1 MPEGI
6 SQIDISLVFRINEEI
21 SPKKHLDDIY
31 QSIVNLSAEL
41 TGSESAYLL
50 LYNKNDNK
58 LCYRSTTLAE
68 PDKDRIIGEALP
80 GYPCAEQSVFTSR
93 ETVVLKK
100 SGGDDILHSELNRI
114 TGAEVRSLMCASMT
128 AHGESVGVIE
138 VINSFS
144 EASYSEREKSIM
156 EIIAMISAAAITNRL
171 LYEDLKKRMEE
182 LNALYELSNAAVEAS
197 DEVEFFRRVLRIL
210 AASLNVERASLI
222 FYNRVSKQ
230 LEVTASY
237 GSSVPEGTVINDDSI
252 AAYVFKNGK
261 AMNVQNVM
269 TDIPDFISKRGA
281 GYKSDAFVSI
291 PLFFNGNIVGVL
303 NLTDKKN
310 RRLFDEFE
318 MHVLSSIINHVT
330 GIYRNYSDR
339 RSEEKRRR
347 LMQEVKIASEIQ
359 RKNLARIPRCSGG
372 LSIAVLYEPA
382 REVGGDFFDFYEIS
396 DAIAAF
402 LIADVSGKGI
412 PAALFTGTVK
422 NILRA
427 EQKTNYEP
435 VSLFS
440 GSNMLICSESEYGM
454 FVTAFYVIIDENG
467 RKIFFSSAGH
477 NEQMLV
483 KRNGAEVVSLKTSG
497 KPLGI
502 SDNARYSGGSVE
514 YEKGDILLLFTD
526 GLVEALDGED
536 MDIEEGF
543 RKLGEIVVN
552 NINESGER
560 LLNIIRN
567 AVRENSMNAELADD
581 LTVLIIQL

>member
-1 MPEGI
+1 MPDGI
-6 SQIDISLVFRINEEI
+6 SQIDISLFFRINEEI
-21 SPKKHLDDIY
+21 SPKKHLDDLY
-31 QSIVNLSAEL
+31 KSIVKISSEL
-41 TGSESAYLL
+41 TKSESAYLF
-50 LYNKNDNK
+50 LYNKNDKKIYLKSN
-58 LCYRSTTLAE
+58 STSDNEKIINE
-68 PDKDRIIGEALP
+68 PLSDESGVEWNAF
-80 GYPCAEQSVFTSR
+80 SNR
-93 ETVVLKK
+93 ETVVVSNNNTDNFHFNEIGKIAGEEIRNLIC
-100 SGGDDILHSELNRI
+100 SP
-114 TGAEVRSLMCASMT
+114 MT

-138 VINSFS
+138 VVNFAEGSAFTG
-144 EASYSEREKSIM
+144 REKSLM

-197 DEVEFFRRVLRIL
+197 DEVEFFRRVLGIL
-210 AASLNVERASLI
+210 AASLDVERASLI
-222 FYNRVSKQ
+222 FYNRERKQ

-237 GSSVPEGTVINDDSI
+237 GSAVPEGTVINDDSI
-252 AAYVFKNGK
+252 AAYVFRHGK
-261 AMNVQNVM
+261 AMNVRNVM
-269 TDIPDFISKRGA
+269 TDIPDFVTKCGA

-372 LSIAVLYEPA
+372 MSIAVLYEPA

-396 DAIAAF
+396 ESISAF
-402 LIADVSGKGI
+402 IIADVSGKGI

-427 EQKTNYEP
+427 EQKTNYDP
-435 VSLFS
+435 ASLFTC
-440 GSNMLICSESEYGM
+440 SNKLIYNESEYGM
-454 FVTAFYVIIDENG
+454 FVTAFYIIIDENG
-467 RKIFFSSAGH
+467 KKLFFSSAGH

-483 KRNGAEVVSLKTSG
+483 RKSVTEVVSLKTAG
-497 KPLGI
+497 KPLGV
-502 SDNARYSGGSVE
+502 SDNACYSGGSVE

-526 GLVEALDGED
+526 GLVEALDGAE
-536 MDIEEGF
+536 MDIDEGF
-543 RKLGEIVVN
+543 RKLGDIVIN
-552 NINESGER
+552 NVNESDER

-567 AVRENSMNAELADD
+567 AVRDNSLNIELADD
-581 LTVLIIQL
+581 LTVLVIYL

>member
-1 MPEGI
+1 MPDGI
-6 SQIDISLVFRINEEI
+6 SQIDISLFFRINEEI
-21 SPKKHLDDIY
+21 SPKKHLDDLY
-31 QSIVNLSAEL
+31 KSIVKISSEL
-41 TGSESAYLL
+41 TKSESAYLF
-50 LYNKNDNK
+50 LYNKNDKKIYLKSN
-58 LCYRSTTLAE
+58 STSDNEKIINE
-68 PDKDRIIGEALP
+68 PLSDESGVEWNAF
-80 GYPCAEQSVFTSR
+80 SNR
-93 ETVVLKK
+93 ETVVVSNNNTDNFHFDEIGKIAGEEIRNLIC
-100 SGGDDILHSELNRI
+100 SP
-114 TGAEVRSLMCASMT
+114 MT

-138 VINSFS
+138 VVNFAEGSAFTG
-144 EASYSEREKSIM
+144 REKSLM

-197 DEVEFFRRVLRIL
+197 DEVEFFRRVLGIL
-210 AASLNVERASLI
+210 AASLDVERASLI
-222 FYNRVSKQ
+222 FYNRERKQ

-237 GSSVPEGTVINDDSI
+237 GSAVPEGTVINDDSI
-252 AAYVFKNGK
+252 AAYVFRHGK
-261 AMNVQNVM
+261 AMNVRNVM
-269 TDIPDFISKRGA
+269 TDIPDFVTKCGA

-372 LSIAVLYEPA
+372 MSIAVLYEPA

-396 DAIAAF
+396 ESISAF
-402 LIADVSGKGI
+402 IIADVSGKGI

-427 EQKTNYEP
+427 EQKTNYDP
-435 VSLFS
+435 ASLFTC
-440 GSNMLICSESEYGM
+440 SNKLIYNESEYGM
-454 FVTAFYVIIDENG
+454 FVTAFYIIIDENG
-467 RKIFFSSAGH
+467 KKLFFSSAGH

-483 KRNGAEVVSLKTSG
+483 RKSVTEVVSLKTAG
-497 KPLGI
+497 KPLGV
-502 SDNARYSGGSVE
+502 SDNACYSGGSVE

-526 GLVEALDGED
+526 GLVEALDGAE
-536 MDIEEGF
+536 MDIDEGF
-543 RKLGEIVVN
+543 RKLGDIVIN
-552 NINESGER
+552 NVNESDER

-567 AVRENSMNAELADD
+567 AVRENSLNIELADD
-581 LTVLIIQL
+581 LTVLVIHL

>member
-1 MPEGI
+1 
-6 SQIDISLVFRINEEI
+6 QIDISLFFRINEEI
-21 SPKKHLDDIY
+21 SPKKHLDDLY
-31 QSIVNLSAEL
+31 KSIVKISSEL
-41 TGSESAYLL
+41 TKSESAYLF
-50 LYNKNDNK
+50 LYNKNDKKIYLKSN
-58 LCYRSTTLAE
+58 STSDNEKIINE
-68 PDKDRIIGEALP
+68 PLSDESGVEWNAF
-80 GYPCAEQSVFTSR
+80 SNR
-93 ETVVLKK
+93 ETVVVSNNNTDNFHFDEIGKIAGEEIRNLIC
-100 SGGDDILHSELNRI
+100 SP
-114 TGAEVRSLMCASMT
+114 MT

-138 VINSFS
+138 VVNFAEGSAFTG
-144 EASYSEREKSIM
+144 REKSLM

-197 DEVEFFRRVLRIL
+197 DEVEFFRRVLGIL
-210 AASLNVERASLI
+210 AASLDVERASLI
-222 FYNRVSKQ
+222 FYNRERKQ

-237 GSSVPEGTVINDDSI
+237 GSAVPEGTVINDDSI
-252 AAYVFKNGK
+252 AAYVFRHGK
-261 AMNVQNVM
+261 AMNVRNVM
-269 TDIPDFISKRGA
+269 TDIPDFVTKCGA

-372 LSIAVLYEPA
+372 MSIAVLYEPA

-396 DAIAAF
+396 ESISAF
-402 LIADVSGKGI
+402 IIADVSGKGI

-427 EQKTNYEP
+427 EQKTNYDP
-435 VSLFS
+435 ASLFTC
-440 GSNMLICSESEYGM
+440 SNKLIYNESEYGM
-454 FVTAFYVIIDENG
+454 FVTAFYIIIDENG
-467 RKIFFSSAGH
+467 KKLFFSSAGH

-483 KRNGAEVVSLKTSG
+483 RKSVTEVVSLKTAG
-497 KPLGI
+497 KPLGV
-502 SDNARYSGGSVE
+502 SDNACYSGGSVE

-526 GLVEALDGED
+526 GLVEALDGAE
-536 MDIEEGF
+536 MDIDEGF
-543 RKLGEIVVN
+543 RKLGDIVIN
-552 NINESGER
+552 NVNESDER

-567 AVRENSMNAELADD
+567 AVRENSLNIELADD
-581 LTVLIIQL
+581 LTVLVIHL

>member
-1 MPEGI
+1 MPDGI
-6 SQIDISLVFRINEEI
+6 SQIDISLFFRINEEI

-31 QSIVNLSAEL
+31 KSIVNISAEL
-41 TGSESAYLL
+41 TKSETAYLL
-50 LYNKNDNK
+50 LNNKNDGR
-58 LCYRSTTLAE
+58 LYFRSTTASESEGL
-68 PDKDRIIGEALP
+68 IGEPLP
-80 GYPCAEQSVFTSR
+80 GEPGVEWHAFASR
-93 ETVVLKK
+93 ETVVLSSNGADNFLFNEIGKA
-100 SGGDDILHSELNRI
+100 
-114 TGAEVRSLMCASMT
+114 TGAEIRNLICTSMT

-138 VINSFS
+138 VINFS
-144 EASYSEREKSIM
+144 GGAAYSDKEKSII

-182 LNALYELSNAAVEAS
+182 LNALYELSNAAVAAS

-222 FYNRVSKQ
+222 FYNREQKQ

-237 GSSVPEGTVINDDSI
+237 GSAVPEGTVVSDDSI
-252 AAYVFKNGK
+252 AAYVFRNGK

-269 TDIPDFISKRGA
+269 TDIPDFITKRGA

-330 GIYRNYSDR
+330 GIYRSYSDR
-339 RSEEKRRR
+339 RSEERRRR
-347 LMQEVKIASEIQ
+347 LMQEVRIASEIQ
-359 RKNLARIPRCSGG
+359 RKNLARIPRCAGG
-372 LSIAVLYEPA
+372 MSIAVLYEPA

-396 DAIAAF
+396 ESISAF
-402 LIADVSGKGI
+402 IIADVSGKGI

-427 EQKTNYEP
+427 EQKINYEP
-435 VSLFS
+435 ASLFT
-440 GSNMLICSESEYGM
+440 GSNKLIYNESEYGM
-454 FVTAFYVIIDENG
+454 FVTAFYIIVDEIG
-467 RKIFFSSAGH
+467 KKLFFSSAGH

-483 KRNGAEVVSLKTSG
+483 RKNGPEVVSLKTSG

-502 SDNARYSGGSVE
+502 SDNACYSGGSVE

-526 GLVEALDGED
+526 GLVEALDGEE
-536 MDIEEGF
+536 MDIDEGF
-543 RKLGEIVVN
+543 RKLGEIVISD
-552 NINESGER
+552 INETGER

-567 AVRENSMNAELADD
+567 AVRENSLNIELADD
-581 LTVLIIQL
+581 LTVLVIHL

>member
-1 MPEGI
+1 MPDGI
-6 SQIDISLVFRINEEI
+6 SQIDISLFFRINEEI
-21 SPKKHLDDIY
+21 SPKKHLDDLY
-31 QSIVNLSAEL
+31 KSIVKISSEL
-41 TGSESAYLL
+41 TKSESAYLF
-50 LYNKNDNK
+50 LYNKNDKKIYLKSN
-58 LCYRSTTLAE
+58 STSDNEKIINE
-68 PDKDRIIGEALP
+68 PLSDESGVEWNAF
-80 GYPCAEQSVFTSR
+80 SNR
-93 ETVVLKK
+93 ETVVVSNNNTDNFHFDEIGKIAGEEIRNLIC
-100 SGGDDILHSELNRI
+100 SP
-114 TGAEVRSLMCASMT
+114 MT

-138 VINSFS
+138 VVNFAEGSAFTG
-144 EASYSEREKSIM
+144 REKSLM

-197 DEVEFFRRVLRIL
+197 DEVEFFRRVLGIL
-210 AASLNVERASLI
+210 AASLDVERASLI
-222 FYNRVSKQ
+222 FYNRERKQ

-237 GSSVPEGTVINDDSI
+237 GSAVPEGTVINDDSI
-252 AAYVFKNGK
+252 AAYVFRHGK
-261 AMNVQNVM
+261 AMNVRNVM
-269 TDIPDFISKRGA
+269 TDIPDFVTKCGA

-372 LSIAVLYEPA
+372 MSIAVLYEPA

-396 DAIAAF
+396 ESISAF
-402 LIADVSGKGI
+402 IIADVSGKGI

-427 EQKTNYEP
+427 EQKTNYDP
-435 VSLFS
+435 ASLFTC
-440 GSNMLICSESEYGM
+440 SNKLIYNESEYGM
-454 FVTAFYVIIDENG
+454 FVTAFYIIIDENG
-467 RKIFFSSAGH
+467 KKLFFSSAGH

-483 KRNGAEVVSLKTSG
+483 RKSVTEVVSLKTAG
-497 KPLGI
+497 KPLGV
-502 SDNARYSGGSVE
+502 SDNACYSGGSVE
-514 YEKGDILLLFTD
+514 YERGDILLLFTD
-526 GLVEALDGED
+526 GLVEALDGAE
-536 MDIEEGF
+536 MDIDEGF
-543 RKLGEIVVN
+543 RKLGDIVIN
-552 NINESGER
+552 NVNESDER

-567 AVRENSMNAELADD
+567 AVRENSLNIELADD
-581 LTVLIIQL
+581 LTVLVIHL

>member
-1 MPEGI
+1 MPDGI
-6 SQIDISLVFRINEEI
+6 SQIDISLFFRINEEI
-21 SPKKHLDDIY
+21 SPKKHLDDLY
-31 QSIVNLSAEL
+31 KSIVKISSEL
-41 TGSESAYLL
+41 TKSESAYLF
-50 LYNKNDNK
+50 LYNKNDKKIYLKSN
-58 LCYRSTTLAE
+58 STSDNEKIINE
-68 PDKDRIIGEALP
+68 PLSDESGVEWNAF
-80 GYPCAEQSVFTSR
+80 SNR
-93 ETVVLKK
+93 ETVVVSNNNTDNFHFDEIGKIAGEEIRNLIC
-100 SGGDDILHSELNRI
+100 SP
-114 TGAEVRSLMCASMT
+114 MT

-138 VINSFS
+138 VVNFAEGSAFTG
-144 EASYSEREKSIM
+144 REKSLM

-197 DEVEFFRRVLRIL
+197 DEVEFFRRVLGIL
-210 AASLNVERASLI
+210 AASLDVERASLI
-222 FYNRVSKQ
+222 FYNRERKQ

-237 GSSVPEGTVINDDSI
+237 GSAVPEGTVINDDSI
-252 AAYVFKNGK
+252 AAYVFRHGK
-261 AMNVQNVM
+261 AMNVRNVM
-269 TDIPDFISKRGA
+269 TDIPDFVTKCGA

-372 LSIAVLYEPA
+372 MSIAVLYEPA

-396 DAIAAF
+396 ESISAF
-402 LIADVSGKGI
+402 IIADVSGKGI

-427 EQKTNYEP
+427 EQKTNYDP
-435 VSLFS
+435 ASLFTC
-440 GSNMLICSESEYGM
+440 SNKLIYSESEYGM
-454 FVTAFYVIIDENG
+454 FVTAFYIIIDENG
-467 RKIFFSSAGH
+467 KKLFFSSAGH

-483 KRNGAEVVSLKTSG
+483 RKRVTEVVSLKTAG
-497 KPLGI
+497 KPLGV
-502 SDNARYSGGSVE
+502 SDNACYSGGSVE
-514 YEKGDILLLFTD
+514 YERGDILLLFTD
-526 GLVEALDGED
+526 GLVEALDGAE
-536 MDIEEGF
+536 MDIDEGF
-543 RKLGEIVVN
+543 RKLGDIVIN
-552 NINESGER
+552 NVNESDER

-567 AVRENSMNAELADD
+567 AVRENSLNIELADD
-581 LTVLIIQL
+581 LTVLVIHL

>member
-1 MPEGI
+1 MPDGI
-6 SQIDISLVFRINEEI
+6 SQIDISLFFRINEEI
-21 SPKKHLDDIY
+21 SPKKHLDDLY
-31 QSIVNLSAEL
+31 KSIVKISSEL
-41 TGSESAYLL
+41 TKSESAYLF
-50 LYNKNDNK
+50 LYNKNDKKIYLKSN
-58 LCYRSTTLAE
+58 STSDNEKIINE
-68 PDKDRIIGEALP
+68 PLSDESGVEWNAF
-80 GYPCAEQSVFTSR
+80 SNR
-93 ETVVLKK
+93 ETVVVSNNNTDNFHFDEIGKIAGEEIRNLIC
-100 SGGDDILHSELNRI
+100 SP
-114 TGAEVRSLMCASMT
+114 MT

-138 VINSFS
+138 VVNFAEGSAFTG
-144 EASYSEREKSIM
+144 REKSLM

-197 DEVEFFRRVLRIL
+197 DEVEFFRRVLGIL
-210 AASLNVERASLI
+210 AASLDVERASLI
-222 FYNRVSKQ
+222 FYNRERKQ

-237 GSSVPEGTVINDDSI
+237 GSAVPEGTVINDDSI
-252 AAYVFKNGK
+252 AAYVFRHGK
-261 AMNVQNVM
+261 AMNVRNVM
-269 TDIPDFISKRGA
+269 TDIPDFVTKCGA

-372 LSIAVLYEPA
+372 MSIAVLYEPA

-396 DAIAAF
+396 ESISAF
-402 LIADVSGKGI
+402 IIADVSGKGI

-427 EQKTNYEP
+427 EQKTNYDP
-435 VSLFS
+435 ASLFTC
-440 GSNMLICSESEYGM
+440 SNKLIYNESEYGM
-454 FVTAFYVIIDENG
+454 FVTAFYIIIDENG
-467 RKIFFSSAGH
+467 KKLFFSSAGH

-483 KRNGAEVVSLKTSG
+483 RKRVTEVVSLKTAG
-497 KPLGI
+497 KPLGV
-502 SDNARYSGGSVE
+502 SDNACYSGGSVE
-514 YEKGDILLLFTD
+514 YERGDILLLFTD
-526 GLVEALDGED
+526 GLVEALDGAE
-536 MDIEEGF
+536 MDIDEGF
-543 RKLGEIVVN
+543 RKLGDIVIN
-552 NINESGER
+552 NVNESDER

-567 AVRENSMNAELADD
+567 AVRENSLNIELADD
-581 LTVLIIQL
+581 LTVLVIHL

>member
-1 MPEGI
+1 MSDGI
-6 SQIDISLVFRINEEI
+6 SQIDISLFFKINEEI
-21 SPKKHLDDIY
+21 SPKKHLYDLY
-31 QSIVNLSAEL
+31 KSIVNISAEL
-41 TGSESAYLL
+41 TKSETAYLL
-50 LYNKNDNK
+50 LHNKNDNR
-58 LCYRSTTLAE
+58 LYFRSNSG
-68 PDKDRIIGEALP
+68 PDNYKIIGEPLP
-80 GYPCAEQSVFTSR
+80 GDPCVELNVFRERKSVFVNS
-93 ETVVLKK
+93 K
-100 SGGDDILHSELNRI
+100 GGDDFLYKEI
-114 TGAEVRSLMCASMT
+114 TRFTGIQTRNLICAPMT
-128 AHGESVGVIE
+128 AHGEAVGIIE
-138 VINSFS
+138 VINFS
-144 EASYSEREKSIM
+144 GGPAYSEKEKSIM

-197 DEVEFFRRVLRIL
+197 DEVEFFRRVLGIL

-222 FYNRVSKQ
+222 FYNRERKQ

-237 GSSVPEGTVINDDSI
+237 GSSVPEGTVISDDSI
-252 AAYVFKNGK
+252 AAYVFKNGR
-261 AMNVQNVM
+261 AMNVQNVL
-269 TDIPDFISKRGA
+269 TDIPDFITKRGA

-330 GIYRNYSDR
+330 GIYRNYSNR
-339 RSEEKRRR
+339 RSEEKRRK

-372 LSIAVLYEPA
+372 ISISVLYEPA
-382 REVGGDFFDFYEIS
+382 REVGGDFFDFYEIGES
-396 DAIAAF
+396 ISAF
-402 LIADVSGKGI
+402 IIADVSGKGI

-435 VSLFS
+435 VSLFTC
-440 GSNMLICSESEYGM
+440 SNSLILSESEYGM
-454 FVTAFYVIIDENG
+454 FVTAFYIIVDENG
-467 RKIFFSSAGH
+467 RKLFFSSAGH

-483 KRNGAEVVSLKTSG
+483 RRKGQEVVSLKTSG

-502 SDNARYSGGSVE
+502 TDNASYSANSIS
-514 YEKGDILLLFTD
+514 YEKGDMLLLFTD

-543 RKLGEIVVN
+543 RKLGEIVIS

-567 AVRENSMNAELADD
+567 AVRDNSLNIELADD
-581 LTVLIIQL
+581 LTVLIINL

>member
-1 MPEGI
+1 MPDGI
-6 SQIDISLVFRINEEI
+6 SQIDISLFFRINEEI
-21 SPKKHLDDIY
+21 SPKKHLDDLY
-31 QSIVNLSAEL
+31 KSIVKISSEL
-41 TGSESAYLL
+41 TKSESAYLF
-50 LYNKNDNK
+50 LYNKNDKKIYLKSN
-58 LCYRSTTLAE
+58 STSDNEKIINE
-68 PDKDRIIGEALP
+68 PLSDESGVEWNAF
-80 GYPCAEQSVFTSR
+80 SNR
-93 ETVVLKK
+93 ETVVVSNNNTDNFHFDEIGKIAGEEIRNLIC
-100 SGGDDILHSELNRI
+100 SP
-114 TGAEVRSLMCASMT
+114 MT

-138 VINSFS
+138 VVNFAEGSAFTG
-144 EASYSEREKSIM
+144 REKSLM

-197 DEVEFFRRVLRIL
+197 DEVEFFRRVLGIL
-210 AASLNVERASLI
+210 AASLDVERASLI
-222 FYNRVSKQ
+222 FYNRERKQ

-237 GSSVPEGTVINDDSI
+237 GSAVPEGTVINDDSI
-252 AAYVFKNGK
+252 AAYVFRHGK
-261 AMNVQNVM
+261 AMNVRNVM
-269 TDIPDFISKRGA
+269 TDIPDFITKRGA

-372 LSIAVLYEPA
+372 MSIAVLYEPA

-396 DAIAAF
+396 ESISAF
-402 LIADVSGKGI
+402 IIADVSGKGI

-427 EQKTNYEP
+427 EQKTNYDP
-435 VSLFS
+435 ASLFTC
-440 GSNMLICSESEYGM
+440 SNKLIYNESEYGM
-454 FVTAFYVIIDENG
+454 FVTAFYIIIDENG
-467 RKIFFSSAGH
+467 KKLFFSSAGH

-483 KRNGAEVVSLKTSG
+483 RKRVTEVVSLKTAG
-497 KPLGI
+497 KPLGV
-502 SDNARYSGGSVE
+502 SDNACYSGGSVE
-514 YEKGDILLLFTD
+514 YERGDILLLFTD
-526 GLVEALDGED
+526 GLVEALDGAE
-536 MDIEEGF
+536 MDIDEGF
-543 RKLGEIVVN
+543 RKLGEIVIN
-552 NINESGER
+552 NVNESDER

-567 AVRENSMNAELADD
+567 AVRENSLNIELADD
-581 LTVLIIQL
+581 LTVLVIHL

>member
-1 MPEGI
+1 MPDGI
-6 SQIDISLVFRINEEI
+6 SQIDVSLFFRINEEI

-31 QSIVNLSAEL
+31 KSIVNISAEL
-41 TGSESAYLL
+41 TKSEKAYLL

-58 LCYRSTTLAE
+58 LHFRSNTDS
-68 PDKDRIIGEALP
+68 DKDIITGEPLP
-80 GYPCAEQSVFTSR
+80 GEPGVEWHAFSNR
-93 ETVVLKK
+93 ETVVLNN
-100 SGGDDILHSELNRI
+100 SGADDVLFDGMGKI
-114 TGAEVRSLMCASMT
+114 TGGGICNLICTPMT

-138 VINSFS
+138 VINFTGG
-144 EASYSEREKSIM
+144 ADYTGKERSLM
-156 EIIAMISAAAITNRL
+156 EIISMISAAAITNRM

-182 LNALYELSNAAVEAS
+182 LNALYELSNAAVAAS
-197 DEVEFFRRVLRIL
+197 DEVEFFRRVLGIL
-210 AASLNVERASLI
+210 AASLDVERASLI
-222 FYNRVSKQ
+222 FYNRERKQ

-237 GSSVPEGTVINDDSI
+237 GSSIPEGTVINDESI
-252 AAYVFKNGK
+252 AAYVFRNGK

-269 TDIPDFISKRGA
+269 TDIPDFITKRGE

-347 LMQEVKIASEIQ
+347 LMQEVKIASDIQ
-359 RKNLARIPRCSGG
+359 RKNLARIPHCSGG
-372 LSIAVLYEPA
+372 ISIAVLYEPA

-396 DAIAAF
+396 ESISAF
-402 LIADVSGKGI
+402 IIADVSGKGI

-427 EQKTNYEP
+427 EQKTNYDP
-435 VSLFS
+435 ASLFS
-440 GSNMLICSESEYGM
+440 GSNTLIYNESEYGM
-454 FVTAFYVIIDENG
+454 FVTAFYIIVDENG
-467 RKIFFSSAGH
+467 KKLFFSSAGH
-477 NEQMLV
+477 NEQMLI
-483 KRNGAEVVSLKTSG
+483 RRRSPEVVSLKTSG

-502 SDNARYSGGSVE
+502 SDNAGYAGGSAE

-526 GLVEALDGED
+526 GLVEALDGEE
-536 MDIEEGF
+536 MDIDEGF
-543 RKLGEIVVN
+543 KKLGEIVIN
-552 NINESGER
+552 NINESGEH
-560 LLNIIRN
+560 LLNIMRN
-567 AVRENSMNAELADD
+567 AVRENSLNAELADD
-581 LTVLIIQL
+581 LTILVIHL

>member
-1 MPEGI
+1 MPDGI
-6 SQIDISLVFRINEEI
+6 SQIDISLFFRINEEI
-21 SPKKHLDDIY
+21 SPKKHLDDLY
-31 QSIVNLSAEL
+31 KSIVKISSEL
-41 TGSESAYLL
+41 TKSESAYLF
-50 LYNKNDNK
+50 LYNKNDKKIYLKSN
-58 LCYRSTTLAE
+58 STSDNEKIINE
-68 PDKDRIIGEALP
+68 PLSDESGVEWNAF
-80 GYPCAEQSVFTSR
+80 SNR
-93 ETVVLKK
+93 ETVVVSNNNTDNFHFNEIGKIAGEEIRNLIC
-100 SGGDDILHSELNRI
+100 SP
-114 TGAEVRSLMCASMT
+114 MT

-138 VINSFS
+138 VVNFAEGSAFTG
-144 EASYSEREKSIM
+144 REKSLM

-197 DEVEFFRRVLRIL
+197 DEVEFFRRVLGIL
-210 AASLNVERASLI
+210 AASLDVERASLI
-222 FYNRVSKQ
+222 FYNRERKQ

-237 GSSVPEGTVINDDSI
+237 GSAVPEGTVINDDSI
-252 AAYVFKNGK
+252 AAYVFRHGK
-261 AMNVQNVM
+261 AMNVRNVM
-269 TDIPDFISKRGA
+269 TDIPDFVTKCGA

-372 LSIAVLYEPA
+372 MSIAVLYEPA

-396 DAIAAF
+396 ESISAF
-402 LIADVSGKGI
+402 IIADVSGKGI

-427 EQKTNYEP
+427 EQKTNYDP
-435 VSLFS
+435 ASLFTC
-440 GSNMLICSESEYGM
+440 SNKLIYSESEYGM
-454 FVTAFYVIIDENG
+454 FVTAFYIIIDENG
-467 RKIFFSSAGH
+467 KKLFFSSAGH

-483 KRNGAEVVSLKTSG
+483 RKSVTEVVSLKTAG
-497 KPLGI
+497 KPLGV
-502 SDNARYSGGSVE
+502 SDNACYSGGSVE
-514 YEKGDILLLFTD
+514 YERGDILLLFTD
-526 GLVEALDGED
+526 GLVEALDGAE
-536 MDIEEGF
+536 MDIDEGF
-543 RKLGEIVVN
+543 RKLGDIVIN
-552 NINESGER
+552 NVSESDER

-567 AVRENSMNAELADD
+567 AVRENSLNIELADD
-581 LTVLIIQL
+581 LTVLVIHL